1 MTSLLDVL
9 MPPLVMLVMAVVGME
24 TRPDDF
30 DRVRAR
36 PVAIPALVLG
46 QWLVA
51 MAIAVL
57 LARSAWVPRPMAVAL
72 LLLAAAPSAPVATY
86 YAQLSRGSVALAIT
100 ATAVSSV
107 LATGMTPL
115 VAAGMALRAL
125 APAWVAARRPLLQG
139 LSLVAIA
146 VVVGGVL
153 GDQWTVVRYELAGSL
168 PAAGLFTA
176 ALLAAGAVAVKA
188 ALPPGPDRR
197 AVLWGFPAS
206 NVALA
211 VLLADGALG
220 ERPVAA
226 AVAVAFV
233 VQACLA
239 LPLAYWLGRQHRV
252 AVPG

>member
-1 MTSLLDVL
+1 
-9 MPPLVMLVMAVVGME
+9 
-24 TRPDDF
+24 
-30 DRVRAR
+30 
-36 PVAIPALVLG
+36 
-46 QWLVA
+46 
-51 MAIAVL
+51 
-57 LARSAWVPRPMAVAL
+57 MAVAL

-86 YAQLSRGSVALAIT
+86 YAQLARGSVALAIT
-100 ATAVSSV
+100 TTAVSSV
-107 LATGMTPL
+107 MATGMTPL
-115 VAAGMALRAL
+115 VAAQGFRLALGSEAAFTLPVGRVAHQLLIVLLLPVAAGMALRAL

-153 GDQWTVVRYELAGSL
+153 GDQWTVVRYQLAGLL

-197 AVLWGFPAS
+197 AVLWGFPAR

-239 LPLAYWLGRQHRV
+239 VPLAYWLGRQHRV